1 MICAHAHIASSFCP
15 VYFCFT
21 KAILLLCYLHL
32 LTYVWFLTFGFLGL
46 TPGDF
51 LGRTCEKLPILC
63 WDGHKTLTQY
73 FAFYNVIA
81 KTDCCCC
88 YCSYCCCVVLF
99 CQATEYA
106 YVSRSGLCYCVSSI
120 CTINVGMFGFLKW
133 LGWDAFW
140 DLSISRC
147 WHRTDKANHPL
158 LLRCYWK
165 ITTFWVWTHLSFIT
179 GECVA
184 LTHVLLVCACVR
196 ACVRACACVCV
207 CLCVSVCV
215 YVWVCECVSVSDV
228 LLARFSTTVDF
239 NVISFL
245 VDR

>member
-51 LGRTCEKLPILC
+51 LGGTCQKLPILC

-88 YCSYCCCVVLF
+88 YCSYWCCVVLF

-106 YVSRSGLCYCVSSI
+106 YVSHAV
-120 CTINVGMFGFLKW
+120 
-133 LGWDAFW
+133 
-140 DLSISRC
+140 
-147 WHRTDKANHPL
+147 
-158 LLRCYWK
+158 
-165 ITTFWVWTHLSFIT
+165 
-179 GECVA
+179 
-184 LTHVLLVCACVR
+184 
-196 ACVRACACVCV
+196 VCV
-207 CLCVSVCV
+207 IVSHPFAPSMWGCLVSLNDLGGMPSEISLSVGVGIGQIKQIIQYCSV
-215 YVWVCECVSVSDV
+215 ATEKSPLFGCGHIWV
-228 LLARFSTTVDF
+228 L
-239 NVISFL
+239 
-245 VDR
+245 